1 MKKIVDYA
9 LVVLAMFIAVIFY
22 FSFDLE
28 DILWNSYERKTISNE
43 IAKKDLTKDY
53 TGAIPGEDIKAITN
67 IEEWE
72 KTINNVDY
80 VSVVPKSIIKTDVYS
95 LAKWVDYYTKT
106 ARGTTGR
113 RLDEVKQTSLD
124 ISANYT
130 PYYIIELEDGNHILA
145 QMNRGIAKK
154 IQKGEEIQLPLGKKL
169 GFSKKAKTFLK
180 PICEEMNVDTEY
192 VLYTI
197 DNDWEEK
204 NEDMIFIEK
213 LAISVVL
220 CIILAVVLE
229 ILYDKII
236 TNNKEKYELK

>member
-1 MKKIVDYA
+1 MQKIVDYA
-9 LVVLAMFIAVIFY
+9 LVIVAIIISIIFY

-28 DILWNSYERKTISNE
+28 DILWNGYERKTISNE
-43 IAKKDLTKDY
+43 IAKGDLTKDY
-53 TGAIPGEDIKAITN
+53 TGGIAGENIKIITN

-72 KTINNVDY
+72 KTLNEVDY
-80 VSVVPKSIIKTDVYS
+80 ITTTPKSIRKTYVYR
-95 LAKWVDYYTKT
+95 LAKWVYNYT
-106 ARGTTGR
+106 RNSNGSSGR

-124 ISANYT
+124 ISANYS

-169 GFSKKAKTFLK
+169 GFSKKAKTMLK
-180 PICEEMNVDTEY
+180 SICEEFNVNTSH

-197 DNDWEEK
+197 DNKWEEK
-204 NEDMIFIEK
+204 NADMIFIEK

-220 CIILAVVLE
+220 CIILSVILE
-229 ILYDKII
+229 LGYNKILA
-236 TNNKEKYELK
+236 NNKEKYELE